1 MRSGAQLRWPPLLT
15 AAAAASAVALIGASV
30 THLGPWYRSLHMPSW
45 KPPDA
50 LFGPAWMLIFA
61 TAALAAAYGW
71 QALPHRL
78 SRATL
83 CGFFALNAILN
94 VLWSLLFFHS
104 RRPDWAL
111 LEVGLLWLSIALLI
125 VMLARVSRHAA
136 WLLVPYLLWVS
147 YASML
152 NWAVVQLNPR

>member
-1 MRSGAQLRWPPLLT
+1 MRGIAQLRWLPLLSAG
-15 AAAAASAVALIGASV
+15 AAALAVALIGASV
-30 THLGPWYRSLHMPSW
+30 TDLGPWYLSLHMPSW
-45 KPPDA
+45 KPPDL

-78 SRATL
+78 SRLIL
-83 CGFFALNAILN
+83 CAFFALNAILN
-94 VLWSLLFFHS
+94 VLWSLLFFRS
-104 RRPDWAL
+104 QRPDWAL

-125 VMLARVSRHAA
+125 VLLARVSRRAA

-147 YASML
+147 YAAIL
-152 NWAVVQLNPR
+152 NWAVVRLNPS